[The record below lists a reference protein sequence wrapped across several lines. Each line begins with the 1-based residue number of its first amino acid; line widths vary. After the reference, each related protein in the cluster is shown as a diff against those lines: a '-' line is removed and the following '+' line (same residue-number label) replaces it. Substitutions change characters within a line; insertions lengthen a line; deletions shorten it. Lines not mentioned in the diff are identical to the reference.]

1 MTFFVPLHGGPAA
14 WVTSNVMVMTTS
26 ASVPAGSG
34 STTDR
39 LVEANARYAA
49 EFSDADLAGRPALQ
63 AAVVACMDA
72 RLDVTAALGLR
83 NGDCH
88 VIRNAGGAVTDDV
101 IRSLA
106 ISQRALGTR
115 SVILLHH
122 TACGMETLTEDFR
135 HELERE
141 VGQRPVWAVESFQ
154 DVDQDVRQSL
164 ARVRTS
170 PFLPHTDDVR
180 GFVYDVK
187 TGRLREVDPA

>member
-1 MTFFVPLHGGPAA
+1 
-14 WVTSNVMVMTTS
+14 MTTS
-26 ASVPAGSG
+26 ASVPAGSA
-34 STTDR
+34 TDR

-49 EFSDADLAGRPALQ
+49 EFSDAELAGRPALHT
-63 AAVVACMDA
+63 AVVACMDA

-106 ISQRALGTR
+106 ISQRALGTTG
-115 SVILLHH
+115 VVLVHH

-135 HELERE
+135 HELELE

-154 DVDQDVRQSL
+154 DVDQDVRQSIE
-164 ARVRTS
+164 RVRTS

-180 GFVYDVK
+180 GFVYDVQ
-187 TGRLREVDPA
+187 TGLLREVTPA

>member
-1 MTFFVPLHGGPAA
+1 
-14 WVTSNVMVMTTS
+14 MVMTTS
-26 ASVPAGSG
+26 ASVPAGSA
-34 STTDR
+34 TDR

-49 EFSDADLAGRPALQ
+49 EFSDAELAGRPALHT
-63 AAVVACMDA
+63 AVVACMDA

-106 ISQRALGTR
+106 ISQRALGTTG
-115 SVILLHH
+115 VVLVHH

-135 HELERE
+135 HELELE

-154 DVDQDVRQSL
+154 DVDQDVRQSIE
-164 ARVRTS
+164 RVRTS

-180 GFVYDVK
+180 GFVYDVQ
-187 TGRLREVDPA
+187 TGLLREVTPA